1 MHNPRN
7 GFSSVKTNSHLPN
20 SQRLEVQADVSS
32 ETASAVTCVS
42 EKSGGNISNDTA
54 SSVRALAGS
63 ILNYKSTAETNAN
76 EDGDRVRFDSNV
88 YMIDDHLMASG
99 CPEKASLGSGRS
111 FRSERS
117 FRDDLDSSSLC
128 SVHKRLAQRIPKLSS
143 AQHRTLSVDSGASN
157 NIPEQASLEQLE
169 RESLTPSPAKGG
181 ALIVA
186 APDALVCGDC
196 GPDATDPNK
205 PIDIDEVVVT
215 EATRNLSKSNILRN
229 LFFFQNESGS
239 STS

>member
-1 MHNPRN
+1 
-7 GFSSVKTNSHLPN
+7 
-20 SQRLEVQADVSS
+20 VQADVSS

-63 ILNYKSTAETNAN
+63 ILNYKSAADPTTN

-88 YMIDDHLMASG
+88 YMIDDNLMASG

-117 FRDDLDSSSLC
+117 FRDDLDTSSLC
-128 SVHKRLAQRIPKLSS
+128 SVHKRLTQRIPKLGS
-143 AQHRTLSVDSGASN
+143 AQHRTLSVDSAASN

-169 RESLTPSPAKGG
+169 RDANSPPPHLALPVKGVQESEAEVCGTEATGG
-181 ALIVA
+181 AA
-186 APDALVCGDC
+186 DKP
-196 GPDATDPNK
+196 TDPE
-205 PIDIDEVVVT
+205 EVVVT